1 MPERMPRV
9 DELLREEISTHIS
22 RSISDPRL
30 GFVTVVGVETSPD
43 LRHAKI
49 FISAIGSEEQQAA
62 SLSALRSATPYL
74 RTVLAKGLRIRR
86 VPALHFEIDAAG
98 ERGTRI
104 QQLLGSLERGEDP
117 LGAITPLPSPG
128 ATRRKGEGV

>member
-1 MPERMPRV
+1 MSERMPRV

-49 FISAIGSEEQQAA
+49 FVSTIGTEEQRAE
-62 SLSALRSATPYL
+62 SLAALRSATPYL
-74 RTVLAKGLRIRR
+74 RTMMSKGLRIRR
-86 VPALHFEIDAAG
+86 VPALHFELDAAG

-104 QQLLGSLERGEDP
+104 QQLLGSIEQGRNLPDG
-117 LGAITPLPSPG
+117 LAPLPSPNTH
-128 ATRRKGEGV
+128 ATKEEPT